1 LKARRSELILKSKR
15 EIELMRVAASTVS
28 EILDELEKLVVPGVT
43 TGELDAAA
51 EAKCRERGVTPA
63 FKGLYGFPACLCVAV
78 NEEVVHGI
86 PSRKKVLRA
95 GDIIGMDFGVVYKG
109 WYGDHARTVFVGE
122 PDPASRK
129 LVEVTKRCLELAV
142 AVCQPGTRLCEI
154 GRAVETHATGHG
166 YGVVR
171 DFVGHGVGRR
181 LHEDPQVPNY
191 FDPHDRQVM
200 RAGMVLCIEP
210 MINAG
215 THEVRML
222 SDDWTAVTADG
233 ARSAHF
239 EHTVAVTESGPEILS
254 RSGFGA
260 RSQVPV

>member
-1 LKARRSELILKSKR
+1 LKARRGELILKSKR
-15 EIELMRVAASTVS
+15 ELDLIRVAASTVS
-28 EILDELEKLVVPGVT
+28 EILDELEWLCVPGAT
-43 TGELDAAA
+43 TADLDAAA

-86 PSRKKVLRA
+86 PSKRKVLKD
-95 GDIIGMDFGVVYKG
+95 GDIIGLDFGVVYKG
-109 WYGDHARTVFVGE
+109 WYGDHARTVGVGAV
-122 PDPASRK
+122 DPATRT
-129 LVEVTKRCLELAV
+129 LVEVTRRCLEKA
-142 AVCQPGTRLCEI
+142 AAACHPGGRLCEI
-154 GRAVETHATGHG
+154 GRAVEELAGE
-166 YGVVR
+166 YRFGVVR
-171 DFVGHGVGRR
+171 DFVGHGIGRR

-191 FDPHDRQVM
+191 FDPHDRQVLKT
-200 RAGMVLCIEP
+200 GMVLCIEP

-233 ARSAHF
+233 KRSAHF
-239 EHTVAVTESGPEILS
+239 EHTIAVTDNGPEILS

-260 RSQVPV
+260 ARAVAG